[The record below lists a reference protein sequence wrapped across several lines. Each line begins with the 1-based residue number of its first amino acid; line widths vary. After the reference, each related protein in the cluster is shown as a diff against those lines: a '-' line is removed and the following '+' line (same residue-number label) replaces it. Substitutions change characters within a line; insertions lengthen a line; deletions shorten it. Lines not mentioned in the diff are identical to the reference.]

1 MGNFDKIAGYN
12 KEKEQLQGL
21 RELLLNLEAYK
32 ESGIRIP
39 RGVLLYGAPGVGKT
53 VMARSIAGEG
63 INFVELRSADC
74 TQDDAA
80 KYVQEAFVKARAAT
94 PCVLLID
101 ELDKIT
107 ESSHEYFVEGNDRV
121 MKVLLQELDGQK
133 DNSGVLVVATCND
146 FSYINGALLRSG
158 RFDRMIKIDTP
169 SFEDRMAIIEMYLS
183 GMRIAKKIN
192 VEYFAKITGGYTGA
206 QLECVI
212 NEAAILALE
221 SKADAMLLS
230 HIQTAINRIS
240 FRALEGDMLDVDER
254 RKTAVHEAG
263 HALVGLVLSPDKVAS
278 ATVIPQGETRGHMR
292 MMRRENVTG
301 SVSEVEREVAVA
313 MAGAAAEKLIL
324 GELHLGCT
332 DDYEK
337 ASRHLM
343 HLIGIGAYGF
353 DMILVGATVR
363 ADVTSAGTLEKVAA
377 KRCEMLTRM
386 DALATEIIQAN
397 RAWYDRIVDALVERC
412 ALTREEMEEL
422 REDGARSH
430 KISA

>member
-21 RELLLNLEAYK
+21 RELLLNLDAYK
-32 ESGIRIP
+32 QSGIRIP

-74 TQDDAA
+74 TQEDAA
-80 KYVQEAFVKARAAT
+80 KYVQEAFTKARAQT

-121 MKVLLQELDGQK
+121 MKVLLQELDGQR

-158 RFDRMIKIDTP
+158 RFDRMIKIDVP
-169 SFEDRMAIIEMYLS
+169 SFEDRKAIIEMYLS
-183 GMRIAKKIN
+183 GMRINKKIN

-212 NEAAILALE
+212 NEAGILAIE
-221 SKADAMLLS
+221 SKADAMMLS

-240 FRALEGDMLDVDER
+240 FRALEGNALDTDER

-263 HALVGLVLSPDKVAS
+263 HALVGLVLLPDKVAS
-278 ATVIPQGETRGHMR
+278 ATVIPQGETRGHIR

-313 MAGAAAEKLIL
+313 MAGGAAEKLIL
-324 GELHLGCT
+324 GELHLGCSN
-332 DDYEK
+332 DYEK
-337 ASRHLM
+337 ACHLLM
-343 HLIGIGAYGF
+343 HVIGIGAYGF
-353 DMILVGATVR
+353 DMMGFGSR
-363 ADVTSAGTLEKVAA
+363 FAGEGLPDAVMNVVMA
-377 KRCEMLTRM
+377 KRCELLTRF
-386 DALATEIIQAN
+386 DALASEIIQAN

-412 ALTREEMEEL
+412 TLTREEMEEL
-422 REDGARSH
+422 REDGSKEE